1 MQITIAVLSVWG
13 LLLFPVLDAR
23 GDGPVGR
30 VQAVA
35 CAPSNELVAAVLI
48 SWRVWITVNGGE
60 SWSTPARLQ
69 DDEGTDLESRGTR
82 ETIGADS
89 SIVPEGLSGGMF
101 SEVQEQE
108 GFFPQRDR
116 NGDGLDVPQ
125 ENISLSVSDSG
136 VWAVLVGDDLVTGSK
151 SSGSGRSRKIEEAM
165 GALFDGA
172 GDLWVVA
179 RDKLLRIRGGTSR
192 VYRTISGAR
201 IPGRGVH
208 PGQIV
213 VPGKEGLWI
222 IETDGDEP
230 SMELIAIGS
239 VDAAGA
245 LVGDTGWYAAARGRI
260 WRIRADGK
268 VMVHVTV
275 PGRVDRLLVDCEH
288 VMRTAGANGA
298 WRQNGLPMS
307 ALAVAVDTAG
317 KVWLGTVTGP
327 VAPGTTP
334 SMEREVTT
342 HASIYTHL
350 GGVRVELA
358 SSPGPPP
365 CRRFAFN
372 PLPQARLIARM
383 GRSDGRGVGLPENSN
398 EEKTRTWAYMGVR
411 LTWTFEPLSLPS
423 CVMRVQRWHETI
435 DAGVS
440 RLAELWAAWRRAATI
455 RPDENDP
462 EGSVAAA
469 MEKERLAELIRIAS
483 GSYPKEVSR

>member
-1 MQITIAVLSVWG
+1 MLPAI
-13 LLLFPVLDAR
+13 DAR

-30 VQAVA
+30 VQALA

-48 SWRVWITVNGGE
+48 SWRVWITVDGGE

-69 DDEGTDLESRGTR
+69 DDEGIDLESQEAQ
-82 ETIGADS
+82 ETVGAES
-89 SIVPEGLSGGMF
+89 SIVPEGLSGGVF
-101 SEVQEQE
+101 SEEQEQE
-108 GFFPQRDR
+108 GFFPERDW
-116 NGDGLDVPQ
+116 NDVGLDVP
-125 ENISLSVSDSG
+125 EKNISLTVNDSG
-136 VWAVLVGDDLVTGSK
+136 AWAVLMGEDLVTGSK
-151 SSGSGRSRKIEEAM
+151 SSGSGRSRKIEEAI

-192 VYRTISGAR
+192 VYRTIAGAR
-201 IPGRGVH
+201 MPGRGVH
-208 PGQIV
+208 PVQII
-213 VPGKEGLWI
+213 VPGKEGLWV
-222 IETDGDEP
+222 IETGGDEP

-245 LVGDTGWYAAARGRI
+245 LVGEAGWYAAARGRI
-260 WRIRADGK
+260 WQVRADGK
-268 VMVHVTV
+268 VTVRGTV
-275 PGRVDRLLVDCEH
+275 PGRVDRLLVDREH

-298 WRQNGLPMS
+298 WRQNGRPMS
-307 ALAVAVDTAG
+307 ALAVAVDTEG
-317 KVWLGTVTGP
+317 KVWLGTATGP

-334 SMEREVTT
+334 SMAREVTT
-342 HASIYTHL
+342 HASIYPHL

-383 GRSDGRGVGLPENSN
+383 GRSDGRGVDLPENSN

-411 LTWTFEPLSLPS
+411 LTWKFEPLSLPS
-423 CVMRVQRWHETI
+423 CIMRVQRWHETV

-440 RLAELWAAWRRAATI
+440 RLAELWTAWRRAAAVM
-455 RPDENDP
+455 PDENDP
-462 EGSVAAA
+462 GGSVAAA

-483 GSYPKEVSR
+483 GIYPKEER